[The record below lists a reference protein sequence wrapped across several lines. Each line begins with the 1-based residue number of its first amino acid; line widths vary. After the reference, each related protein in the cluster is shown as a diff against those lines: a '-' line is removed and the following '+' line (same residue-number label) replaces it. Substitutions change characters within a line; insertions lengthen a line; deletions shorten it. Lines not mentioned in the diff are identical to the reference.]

1 MTTAILI
8 AALALLA
15 SLAATGL
22 WLWWWGRR
30 IDRHSDIHGDD

>member
-1 MTTAILI
+1 MTDAILI

-22 WLWWWGRR
+22 WLWLWVRR